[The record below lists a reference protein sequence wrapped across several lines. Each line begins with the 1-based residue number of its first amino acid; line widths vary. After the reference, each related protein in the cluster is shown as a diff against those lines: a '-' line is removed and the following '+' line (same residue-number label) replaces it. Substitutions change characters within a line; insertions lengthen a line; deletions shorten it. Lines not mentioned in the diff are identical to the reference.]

1 MERVEVYFPGDNV
14 ILIYEVGEEC
24 EKGIVID
31 IQVQF
36 NPLLVEVVTDGGE
49 ITIAGAPFYASK

>member
-1 MERVEVYFPGDNV
+1 MPGQE
-14 ILIYEVGEEC
+14 IPLTYEVGEEC

-36 NPLLVEVVTDGGE
+36 NPLFVEVVADNG
-49 ITIAGAPFYASK
+49 IIKIAGAPFYCSE